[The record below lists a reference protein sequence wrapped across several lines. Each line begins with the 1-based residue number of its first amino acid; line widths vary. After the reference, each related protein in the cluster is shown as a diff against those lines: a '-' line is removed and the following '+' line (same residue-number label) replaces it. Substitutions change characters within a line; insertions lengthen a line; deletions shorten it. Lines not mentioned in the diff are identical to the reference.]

1 MKKDKHSAS
10 LFSIYNKESSAG
22 TEFRRLYS
30 NIRAKNQ
37 KIQTLMVT
45 SAMVGEGKSLTS
57 SLLAVTAAEYS
68 KLKIALIDFDLRR
81 PKISTYFG
89 LENSRGVADVLSGK
103 ATLKDVSLKTIVPNL
118 TIIPAGKVEGVPS
131 DIFDQEKLS
140 NIFQELKFYFDQ
152 IIVDSPPVV
161 PISDPLLLAE
171 HVEGVILVIKGGATQ
186 REVVGRAANLLT
198 NARVNVLGVVLN
210 DFEEVLPY
218 YYKDRYYGYQYYHK
232 HQKTDQ
238 SGVN

>member
-1 MKKDKHSAS
+1 MKKEKHIST

-30 NIRAKNQ
+30 NIRAQNEKL
-37 KIQTLMVT
+37 QTLMVT

-68 KLKIALIDFDLRR
+68 KMKIALVDFDLRR

-89 LENSRGVADVLSGK
+89 LDNSKGVADVLSEK
-103 ATLKDVSLKTIVPNL
+103 ASLKDVSQKTMVPNL
-118 TIIPAGKVEGVPS
+118 TIIPAGRVEGIPS
-131 DIFDQEKLS
+131 DIFDQEKIS
-140 NIFQELKFYFDQ
+140 NIFQELRFYFDQ
-152 IIVDSPPVV
+152 IIVDSPPVI

-171 HVEGVILVIKGGATQ
+171 HVEGVLLVIKGGATQ
-186 REVVGRAANLLT
+186 REVVGRAANLLS
-198 NARVNVLGVVLN
+198 NARVKILGVVLN

-232 HQKTDQ
+232 EPKGDLK
-238 SGVN
+238 

>member
-1 MKKDKHSAS
+1 MKNEKHIAT
-10 LFSIYNKESSAG
+10 LFSIYNKESAAG

-37 KIQTLMVT
+37 KLQTVMIT

-81 PKISTYFG
+81 PKINAYFG
-89 LENSRGVADVLSGK
+89 LENNRGVADVLSGK
-103 ATLKDVSLKTIVPNL
+103 STLKEVSLKTIIPNL
-118 TIIPAGKVEGVPS
+118 TIIPAGKVEGMPS
-131 DIFDQEKLS
+131 DAFDQEKIS
-140 NIFQELKFYFDQ
+140 NIFQELRFYFDQ
-152 IIVDSPPVV
+152 IIVDSPPVI

-171 HVEGVILVIKGGATQ
+171 HVEGVILVVKGGATQ

-198 NARVNVLGVVLN
+198 NARVNILGVVLN
-210 DFEEVLPY
+210 DYEEVLPY

-232 HQKTDQ
+232 ESKSDKT
-238 SGVN
+238 GAN